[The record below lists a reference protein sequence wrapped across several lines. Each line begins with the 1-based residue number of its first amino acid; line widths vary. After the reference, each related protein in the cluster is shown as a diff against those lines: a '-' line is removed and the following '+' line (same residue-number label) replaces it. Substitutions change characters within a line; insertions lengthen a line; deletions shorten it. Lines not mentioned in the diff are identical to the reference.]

1 MVITMLFIDIP
12 SYNWLKIEKKAKS
25 LAKYGC
31 EAKLVKVYQTKK
43 GEACSVEIAIPENLE
58 AGKWEFMGIKKEYG
72 EDVLYFGNI
81 PEKYRNTSM
90 YCEHCNSSRYRK
102 SVMIIKDEETGKI
115 LQVGKSCVKKYL
127 GDAFSM
133 LGGLLLTIDEI
144 LDEEEKDFY
153 EGGFSLWESY
163 LDKYAYLYY
172 CLEDIK
178 ERGYIKANTYDYNNK
193 PVPPTSFIASEAY
206 SKATEEELSNII
218 NSAEIKAEIDEAI
231 EAYNAFVAKQGE
243 SEFSHNVQVL
253 LAGNYIKSE
262 YKNMIAFV
270 PQFLIK
276 KREFE
281 AIKKAKEEKA
291 EEFNS
296 QLAGKY
302 AGQEKEKV
310 SFKVKLIHHRV
321 FESMYGYDQYVNCYT
336 FISEEGYLLQWKTQ
350 TYIGEKLGFNSH
362 EEMIKKGAIFSLTGT
377 VKENKEFK
385 GRFYT
390 VLTRCKV
397 A

>member
-1 MVITMLFIDIP
+1 MVVIMLFVNIP

-31 EAKLVKVYQTKK
+31 EARLVEVYQTEK
-43 GEACSVEIAIPENLE
+43 GEACSVEIAIPESLE
-58 AGKWEFMGIKKEYG
+58 AGKWEFMGIKKAYAD
-72 EDVLYFGNI
+72 DVLYFGNV
-81 PEKYRNTSM
+81 PEEYRNTSM
-90 YCEHCNSSRYRK
+90 YCEHCNSNRYRK
-102 SVMIIKDEETGKI
+102 SVMIIRDEETGKV

-127 GDAFSM
+127 GNAFSM
-133 LGGLLLTIDEI
+133 LGSLLLTIDEI

-163 LDKYAYLYY
+163 LDKYAYLHF
-172 CLEDIK
+172 CMEDIK
-178 ERGYIKANTYDYNNK
+178 ERGYIKKDTYNAKDELMI
-193 PVPPTSFIASEAY
+193 PTSFMAY
-206 SKATEEELSNII
+206 ENYQKATEEELKRII

-291 EEFNS
+291 KEFNS

-321 FESMYGYDQYVNCYT
+321 FRSMYGFDQYINCYT
-336 FISEEGYLLQWKTQ
+336 FMSEEGYLLQWKTQ
-350 TYIGEKLGFNSH
+350 IYIGEKLGFDSH
-362 EEMIKKGAIFSLTGT
+362 EEMIEKKAIFSITGT

-385 GRFYT
+385 GRYYT